1 MSVTKMVT
9 VAAMQMTYSWDI
21 EENIKC
27 AEQMVREGALKGAQ
41 IILIQELFETPTLL
55 SSNHSNIWS
64 WQRR

>member
-9 VAAMQMTYSWDI
+9 VAAMQMTCSWGI

-27 AEQMVREGALKGAQ
+27 AEQMVREAASKGAQ

-55 SSNHSNIWS
+55 
-64 WQRR
+64 

>member
-27 AEQMVREGALKGAQ
+27 AEQMIREGALKGAQ

-55 SSNHSNIWS
+55 
-64 WQRR
+64 